1 VRLKEPLNDLLQS
14 RSHVKVLR
22 ALDQL
27 PTGID
32 VSIREVAR
40 RAGVSHPTASTVLE
54 SLRLQGVVRARRTL
68 LAVEYRL
75 NENHIAARQL
85 ASVFRWEKDSLH
97 AVLTFLAREI
107 SSRASWVDEA
117 YLFGSAV
124 RADMRPDSD
133 LDVALISSS
142 KRANRIQVVMEELSD
157 LSASRFGNRIQA
169 TIGTRPIA
177 ELAQPGQRS
186 YRLWRT
192 VAKEG
197 VRFLPIE
204 AS

>member
-1 VRLKEPLNDLLQS
+1 MRLKDPLDDLFQS

-22 ALDQL
+22 ALDRL

-68 LAVEYRL
+68 LAAEYGL
-75 NENHIAARQL
+75 NEDHIAARQL
-85 ASVFRWEKDSLH
+85 ASVFRWEKDPLRV
-97 AVLTFLAREI
+97 VLTFLAMEI
-107 SSRASWVDEA
+107 SGRASWVDEA

-124 RADMRPDSD
+124 RGDMRPDSD

-142 KRANRIQVVMEELSD
+142 KRANRLQDVMDELSD
-157 LSASRFGNRIQA
+157 LSATRFGNRIQA

-177 ELAQPGQRS
+177 ELAQPGQRG

-197 VRFLPIE
+197 VQFLPIE
-204 AS
+204 GN

>member
-1 VRLKEPLNDLLQS
+1 MRLKDPLDDLFQS

-54 SLRLQGVVRARRTL
+54 GLRLQGVVRARRTL

-75 NENHIAARQL
+75 NEDHVAAQQL
-85 ASVFRWEKDSLH
+85 ASLFRSEKDSLH
-97 AVLTFLAREI
+97 DVLSFLAMEI
-107 SSRASWVDEA
+107 SRRAPWVDGA
-117 YLFGSAV
+117 YLFGSAA

-142 KRANRIQVVMEELSD
+142 KRANRLQVVMDELSD

-169 TIGTRPIA
+169 TIGTRPIT
-177 ELAQPGQRS
+177 ELAQPGHRS

-197 VRFLPIE
+197 IQFLPIE
-204 AS
+204 DG

>member
-1 VRLKEPLNDLLQS
+1 MRLKDPLDNLFQN

-32 VSIREVAR
+32 VSIREIAR
-40 RAGVSHPTASTVLE
+40 RSGVSHPTASTVLE
-54 SLRLQGVVRARRTL
+54 GLRQQGVVRARRTL
-68 LAVEYRL
+68 LAAEYRL
-75 NENHIAARQL
+75 NEDHVVAQQL
-85 ASVFRWEKDSLH
+85 ASLFRWEESSLH
-97 AVLTFLAREI
+97 AVLDFLAEEI
-107 SSRASWVDEA
+107 PHRASWVDEA

-124 RADMRPDSD
+124 RDDMRPDSD

-142 KRANRIQVVMEELSD
+142 RRAGKLHDLMDELSD
-157 LSASRFGNRIQA
+157 LSASKFGNRIQA
-169 TIGTRPIA
+169 TIGTRPIT

-192 VAKEG
+192 IKLEG

-204 AS
+204 AG